1 MMLNHLTNRGWQKTR
16 RTISTLLHIEKLA
29 PKTAVVFD
37 YGKIIWQYAETKA
50 AQ

>member
-1 MMLNHLTNRGWQKTR
+1 MTLNHLTNKDGEKMR

-37 YGKIIWQYAETKA
+37 YGKII
-50 AQ
+50 